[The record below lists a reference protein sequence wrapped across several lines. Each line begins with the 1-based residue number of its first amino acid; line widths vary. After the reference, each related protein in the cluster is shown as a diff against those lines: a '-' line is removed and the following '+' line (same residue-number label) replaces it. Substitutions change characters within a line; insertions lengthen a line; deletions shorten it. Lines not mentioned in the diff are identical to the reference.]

1 MCIQFKTDIKMFIWD
16 AENLSHIARH
26 KISQQEAEQVIRND
40 PLDLECQI
48 VVGEERFLHLGETL
62 AKRILFVVVTE
73 RDDLLRVV
81 TAFPA
86 DRKARRF
93 YSLNK
98 DVPYAKGSQDT

>member
-1 MCIQFKTDIKMFIWD
+1 MFIWD

-26 KISQQEAEQVIRND
+26 KITQEEAEQVIQND
-40 PLDLECQI
+40 PLDLERQI
-48 VVGEERFLHLGETL
+48 VNGEERFLHLGETL

-86 DRKARRF
+86 DREARRF
-93 YSLNK
+93 YLLKKEVPHAEGYK
-98 DVPYAKGSQDT
+98 DP

>member
-1 MCIQFKTDIKMFIWD
+1 MFIWD

-26 KISQQEAEQVIRND
+26 KISREEAEQVIQNR
-40 PLDLECQI
+40 PLDLERQI
-48 VVGEERFLHLGETL
+48 VDGEERFLHLGETL
-62 AKRILFVVVTE
+62 AGRILFVVVTE

-86 DRKARRF
+86 GAKARRF

-98 DVPYAKGSQDT
+98 DAAYAKSDQDP

>member
-1 MCIQFKTDIKMFIWD
+1 MTMFIWD

-26 KISQQEAEQVIRND
+26 RISQEESEQVIQNH
-40 PLDLECQI
+40 PLDLERQI
-48 VVGEERFLHLGETL
+48 VDGEERFLHLGETL

-98 DVPYAKGSQDT
+98 DAAYAKGDQYS

>member
-1 MCIQFKTDIKMFIWD
+1 MHIWE

-26 KISQQEAEQVIRND
+26 KISQEEAEQVIQND
-40 PLDLECQI
+40 PLDLERQS
-48 VVGEERFLHLGETL
+48 VDDEERFLHLGETM

-86 DRKARRF
+86 DRKAKRF
-93 YSLNK
+93 YLLKK
-98 DVPYAKGSQDT
+98 DAPYAKGPEDA

>member
-1 MCIQFKTDIKMFIWD
+1 MFIWD

-26 KISQQEAEQVIRND
+26 KILQEEAEQVIQNE
-40 PLDLECQI
+40 PLDLERQI
-48 VVGEERFLHLGETL
+48 LNGEERFLHLGETL

-86 DRKARRF
+86 DRRAKRF
-93 YSLNK
+93 YLLKK
-98 DVPYAKGSQDT
+98 DAPYAKGPQDT